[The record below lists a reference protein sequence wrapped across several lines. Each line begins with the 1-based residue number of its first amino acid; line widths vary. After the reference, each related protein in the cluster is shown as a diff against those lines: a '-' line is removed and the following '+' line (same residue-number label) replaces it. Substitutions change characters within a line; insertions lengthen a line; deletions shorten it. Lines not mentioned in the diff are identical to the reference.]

1 MSARNH
7 SSPTRRVFLRR
18 IGALAAVVATL
29 PAVPALAS
37 RPWSGNCIC
46 GLTTR
51 YGRSAIDLIPEE
63 ERRRVCA
70 CASGLMASGA
80 VEGCPPGQCLAHWMV
95 STFAPFASSV
105 AGIEP
110 ARLRRGAGAGGL
122 AYAAVFSALGLCARG
137 GCGAGPEAP
146 ASAWNAVHGA
156 MEEELIRLLPEIR
169 A

>member
-1 MSARNH
+1 MSARNY
-7 SSPTRRVFLRR
+7 SGPTRRIFLRR

-29 PAVPALAS
+29 PAVPALAFQ
-37 RPWSGNCIC
+37 PWSGNCIC

-51 YGRSAIDLIPEE
+51 FGRTAMHLIPEE

-80 VEGCPPGQCLAHWMV
+80 AEGRPPGHCLAHWMV
-95 STFAPFASSV
+95 PAFAPFASSV
-105 AGIEP
+105 AGIDP
-110 ARLRRGAGAGGL
+110 ARLRRGTGAGGL
-122 AYAAVFSALGLCARG
+122 AYAAVFSALGLCAPG

-146 ASAWNAVHGA
+146 TSAWNAVHGA
-156 MEEELIRLLPEIR
+156 MDEELIRLLPEVR